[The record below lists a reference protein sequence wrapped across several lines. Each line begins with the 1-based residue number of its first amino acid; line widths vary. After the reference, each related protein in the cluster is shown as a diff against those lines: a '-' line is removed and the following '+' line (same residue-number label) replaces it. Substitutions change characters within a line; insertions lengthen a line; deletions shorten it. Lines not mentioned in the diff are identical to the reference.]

1 MTHPAP
7 PDEGGEAPCYA
18 HLFPAFGPARPALLF
33 VCPDD
38 AGLALMAARFAVLL
52 CAGRVEAR
60 SAGIAPAGAVRPD
73 AVDAMAEVGLDL
85 SCAPARCVRRG
96 DAHHGGRGGVH
107 GLHPARR
114 GTHRREVLVRDP
126 APPDDADATATGVVR
141 DRAGAGSRPARLVDV
156 RVVHVFD
163 RPPSAGGRRRTDG
176 RAPAYR
182 RGAAAASARLLTST
196 MARSSW
202 R

>member
-73 AVDAMAEVGLDL
+73 VVDAMAEVGLDL
-85 SCAPARCVRRG
+85 SRAVPAAYVAAMLTTVDVAVFMGCTPPAAAP
-96 DAHHGGRGGVH
+96 
-107 GLHPARR
+107 PAV
-114 GTHRREVLVRDP
+114 EVLVWDL
-126 APPDDADATATGVVR
+126 ALPDDADATATGVVR
-141 DRAGAGSRPARLVDV
+141 DRVRERVRDLLDRLDV
-156 RVVHVFD
+156 RVVHV
-163 RPPSAGGRRRTDG
+163 P
-176 RAPAYR
+176 
-182 RGAAAASARLLTST
+182 
-196 MARSSW
+196 
-202 R
+202 